1 MRRPEFSCGE
11 PLISSCE
18 YGAANPVKQFYRPLT
33 NTIWKIGA
41 TPHRLETG
49 IRCRE
54 ERWTT
59 DIIQRKQEIERL
71 LNPNKM
77 MAIHAFL
84 ANE

>member
-1 MRRPEFSCGE
+1 M
-11 PLISSCE
+11 
-18 YGAANPVKQFYRPLT
+18 
-33 NTIWKIGA
+33 IGA

-49 IRCRE
+49 LRCRE

-71 LNPNKM
+71 LNPNKT